1 MTSPLL
7 EMSLFGPCLIRSARP
22 DGYSITGVKHRALL
36 ALLATAPFGRRTR
49 SFLQTTLWG
58 TTCYD
63 TGRQSLRRALS
74 DIKQQMG
81 DEYTE
86 LLDATHGDITLDLRK
101 VRFLGR
107 IEDGIFLEGI
117 DVREKGF
124 SAWAEGIRA
133 NPDQIGGLYVS
144 SRALR
149 SPVQPVVAVLPFT
162 ALGADPVDA
171 ALGDWFAEQV
181 CRSLGRSRLIA
192 VISHLSGREFV
203 RQTIDIAAVRA
214 KLRTD
219 YCVNGSLHR
228 VGGAIVL
235 DTDLIDTASG
245 QLLWTEQFH
254 IPADKFMERAAD
266 FVQIV
271 LSRVATSIADEALR
285 HVRDQEPAR
294 IDGHRLLIAGVALM
308 HRLTLHEFAYSRTLI
323 EEALRRAPY
332 AAEIHAWLG
341 KWYVLSVFNGF
352 SSESDREIGLA
363 LASTARGLELEP
375 DNAFCLTIDG
385 FAQTNLKKRLDL
397 SAARYDLAID
407 TTPSCAIAWLL
418 KGVLHAFQ
426 DEGVKAVEATERARR
441 LSPLD
446 PFGYFY
452 DSLTTAAYLAVED
465 YESAL
470 EYADRSLSLNDRH
483 IPTLRAK
490 IAALHYLDRG
500 EEALGAG
507 RELMRRQPGFTLDD
521 YCRTHPAAACETGQ
535 RMVRALRAA
544 GVP

>member
-7 EMSLFGPCLIRSARP
+7 DMSLFGPCLMRSARP

-58 TTCYD
+58 TTCFD

-74 DIKQQMG
+74 DIKLQMG
-81 DEYTE
+81 DEFTE

-124 SAWAEGIRA
+124 AAWAEGIRA

-171 ALGDWFAEQV
+171 TLGDWFAEQV

-254 IPADKFMERAAD
+254 IPAGTFTERAAD

-271 LSRVATSIADEALR
+271 LSRVATTIADEALR

-294 IDGHRLLIAGVALM
+294 IDSHRLLIGGVTLM
-308 HRLTLHEFAYSRTLI
+308 HRRTLHEFALARSLL

-341 KWYVLSVFNGF
+341 KWYVLSVFNGY
-352 SSESDREIGLA
+352 STDAAQETSLA
-363 LASTARGLELEP
+363 IDSTARALDLEP
-375 DNAFCLTIDG
+375 DDAFCLTIDG
-385 FAQTNLKKRLDL
+385 FAQNNLLRRHDL
-397 SAARYDLAID
+397 AATRYDLAIEKS
-407 TTPSCAIAWLL
+407 PSCSLAWLL
-418 KGVLHAFQ
+418 RGALHAFR
-426 DEGVKAVEATERARR
+426 DEGEEAIHATERGRR

-452 DSLTTAAYLAVED
+452 DTLTATAYLAASD
-465 YESAL
+465 YEQAL
-470 EYADRSLSLNDRH
+470 DLADRSLAINDRH
-483 IPTLRAK
+483 ISTLRTK
-490 IAALHYLDRG
+490 IIALHYLGRG
-500 EEALGAG
+500 TEAAKAA
-507 RELMRRQPGFTLDD
+507 RELMQRMPSFTVES
-521 YCRTHPAAACETGQ
+521 YRRTHPSAEFEIGRRA
-535 RMVRALRAA
+535 VVALRAA